1 MVLLSGMFYS
11 QKHCTLKK
19 GAMTFYTFT
28 QLYGLYQYFN
38 LAVYFY
44 DYVPV
49 NPKDNKSTPDSI
61 HK

>member
-1 MVLLSGMFYS
+1 
-11 QKHCTLKK
+11 
-19 GAMTFYTFT
+19 MTFYTFT
-28 QLYGLYQYFN
+28 QLYGLYQYFH